1 MMKAQISRGGKVM
14 ERDRLEKILKGLRTC
29 AVVSLGVFVL
39 YVLVTRLLRFAI
51 GCLFAALISGI
62 PH

>member
-1 MMKAQISRGGKVM
+1 M